1 VKLLIQSAAEND
13 ILIQFEWYATK
24 GLFDI
29 AGQFHAAVNE
39 AVNAV
44 IATPAA
50 GAPRH
55 FGNPRLTGLRTW
67 PVNGFDDF
75 KVYYLASSEWLTVV
89 RILHGRRDIEYSLDA
104 GRRAA
109 RLAPSVEI

>member
-1 VKLLIQSAAEND
+1 MKLFIQSAAEND

-29 AGQFHAAVNE
+29 ARRFRAAVNE

-50 GAPRH
+50 GRP
-55 FGNPRLTGLRTW
+55 GRLTIPG
-67 PVNGFDDF
+67 
-75 KVYYLASSEWLTVV
+75 
-89 RILHGRRDIEYSLDA
+89 
-104 GRRAA
+104 
-109 RLAPSVEI
+109 

>member
-1 VKLLIQSAAEND
+1 VKLFIQSAAEND

-29 AGQFHAAVNE
+29 ARRFRAAVNE
-39 AVNAV
+39 AVNAA

-55 FGNPRLTGLRTW
+55 IDNLRLTGLRTW

-75 KVYYLASSEWLTVV
+75 KVYYLASSEFLTVV
-89 RILHGRRDIEYSLDA
+89 RILHGRRDIEAILGTQD
-104 GRRAA
+104 
-109 RLAPSVEI
+109 VEQPDQR